1 MNIEEMMSSL
11 KIDGKNYFEAYAEAE
26 ANVKRARNERKEA
39 TDLSNLLA
47 LHCFPLTGQVIAKHQ
62 LLRWR
67 RPTDLAKD
75 FADVAR
81 IIRRLH
87 TYPQRDPFRDY
98 PVPKRGDL
106 INSIRY
112 REGMTP
118 REYERL
124 ALSVGSTLR
133 RIFPSRL
140 EIMGNSEELRSKLQP
155 ADRLLAKK
163 IKLAYELIFYEGE

>member
-11 KIDGKNYFEAYAEAE
+11 KIDGKSYFEAYAEVEAE
-26 ANVKRARNERKEA
+26 LKEARKGRKEV

-67 RPTDLAKD
+67 RPTDLARD
-75 FADVAR
+75 FTDVAR
-81 IIRRLH
+81 IIRGLP
-87 TYPQRDPFRDY
+87 TYPERDPFRDY
-98 PVPKRGDL
+98 LVPKRKGL

-112 REGMTP
+112 GEGMTP
-118 REYERL
+118 REYEIL

-133 RIFPSRL
+133 RIFPGWL
-140 EIMGNSEELRSKLQP
+140 ETLGSPEELRSNLQP
-155 ADRLLAKK
+155 ADRLLAKR
-163 IKLAYELIFYEGE
+163 IKLAYELIFYEEE